1 MLELNC
7 DMGEIEVFMKNGHD
21 ASLMPYLDSVNIAC
35 GFHAGSEK
43 QMRYT
48 IEKALKHNLKIGAH
62 PGFNDSPN
70 FGRKEILLSHKEIK
84 NLITIQLFILSEIAE
99 EFSVKLN
106 HVKPHGAL
114 YNISAKNH
122 EYANAIAEAVFGFS
136 EDLIL
141 VGLSG
146 SKSIEEAQKIGLK
159 TMNEVFADRYYRTDK
174 SLAARTGGGVIED
187 LNLIEL
193 QVESFLENRP
203 VKTIEGTNIQLNAET
218 ICIHSDTPNALK
230 IAQNVSEKV
239 RLFYQSTT

>member
-114 YNISAKNH
+114 
-122 EYANAIAEAVFGFS
+122 
-136 EDLIL
+136 
-141 VGLSG
+141 
-146 SKSIEEAQKIGLK
+146 
-159 TMNEVFADRYYRTDK
+159 
-174 SLAARTGGGVIED
+174 
-187 LNLIEL
+187 
-193 QVESFLENRP
+193 
-203 VKTIEGTNIQLNAET
+203 
-218 ICIHSDTPNALK
+218 
-230 IAQNVSEKV
+230 
-239 RLFYQSTT
+239 